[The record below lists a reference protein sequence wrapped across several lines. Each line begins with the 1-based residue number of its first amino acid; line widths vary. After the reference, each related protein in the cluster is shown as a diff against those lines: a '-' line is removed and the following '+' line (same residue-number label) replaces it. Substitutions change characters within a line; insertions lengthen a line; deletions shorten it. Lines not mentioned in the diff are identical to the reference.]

1 MTRHRRRYD
10 DKFRASAVVML
21 EAAGYPDKKGAL
33 EQTAKHLAVPNT
45 TLHGWF
51 NATRNPPP
59 TELRTEKRGE
69 IADIIRAEIYAAFSA
84 APDARPEASYRDL
97 ITGAAILVDKLQLL
111 EGKPTGIV
119 ENRDNPLDKLRSR
132 LDSIVTAEG
141 QRNNTVHTNGNGSGK
156 AII

>member
-1 MTRHRRRYD
+1 MGRQRRRYD

-33 EQTAKHLAVPNT
+33 EQTTKACKVPES
-45 TLHGWF
+45 TLRGWY
-51 NATRNPPP
+51 NETHNPPP
-59 TELRTEKRGE
+59 AKLRAEKRLE
-69 IADIIRAEIYAAFSA
+69 IADIIRNEIYAALGA

-111 EGKPTGIV
+111 QGKPTGIV

-141 QRNNTVHTNGNGSGK
+141 QRNDSVHINGNGSGK
-156 AII
+156 PII